1 MDTGTV
7 IGQSL
12 VNGLVLG
19 AMYFLMAIGFTM
31 VFGIMRIVNFAHGEF
46 YMLGGFA
53 VLYFF
58 GYLELPFIVALIAS
72 ALCVGVFGVLVERV
86 IFRPFRG
93 DELSGMIAAL
103 GLAIVLQSA
112 ASLLFG
118 AMPQAVPDVVTGS
131 IDIGPMAVPLS
142 RVLAIA
148 LAFLILILLWLFI
161 RFSRTG
167 RAMRAVVQDSEVAM
181 LQGMRP
187 QRLYPIAFGMGV
199 GLAALAG
206 GIMAPILTVEPF
218 MGVIPLLKAFIVVI
232 LGGLGSIVG
241 AVIAG
246 LGLGIFESFVSN
258 FLGAAAADALPF
270 ALVIIILLVRPQG
283 LLGEREE

>member
-1 MDTGTV
+1 MELSTL

-53 VLYFF
+53 FLFF
-58 GYLELPFIVALIAS
+58 FVQLHLPFVLALIAS
-72 ALCVGVFGVLVERV
+72 ALVVGLIGMAVERLV
-86 IFRPFRG
+86 FRPYRG

-103 GLAIVLQSA
+103 GLAIVLQSSA
-112 ASLLFG
+112 ALAFG
-118 AMPQAVPDVVTGS
+118 AMPQAVPDVVAGS
-131 IDIGPMAVPLS
+131 VSFGSVTVSAGRM
-142 RVLAIA
+142 LAIGLSFA
-148 LAFLILILLWLFI
+148 ILVLLWLFI

-167 RAMRAVVQDSEVAM
+167 RAMRAVVQDREIAAV
-181 LQGMRP
+181 QGMRP
-187 QRLYPIAFGMGV
+187 GRIYPLAFGIGV

-206 GIMAPILTVEPF
+206 AIMSPILTVEPY
-218 MGVIPLLKAFIVVI
+218 MGVTPLLKAFVVVI
-232 LGGLGSIVG
+232 LGGLGSVMG

-246 LGLGIFESFVSN
+246 VGLGVFESFVSN
-258 FLGAAAADALPF
+258 FYGAAAADLLQLV
-270 ALVIIILLVRPQG
+270 LVIVILLVRPQG
-283 LLGEREE
+283 LLGERDA